1 MNEYLDILERM
12 IETKNIQQFCVF
24 PDVKPFKIIKKD
36 EEDLIEII
44 KKNPK
49 KYDGR
54 HLAVITLT
62 VSKRGL
68 KKKEDI
74 FSIGIRIGTID
85 EDGTISD
92 VPSKNWGVLL
102 KYMPDD
108 LENNPFKM
116 SDVKKMVD
124 LVYKKYLKSDFNGI
138 FYKRYEEKLNYIKRR
153 HGINESSR
161 IHKLSRTK
169 KSSKKVSKKTS
180 KKTSKRISK
189 KTSNRQSKRTSKK
202 I

>member
-1 MNEYLDILERM
+1 MDEYLDILKNM
-12 IETKNIQQFCVF
+12 IDSKNIQQFCVF

-68 KKKEDI
+68 KKKEHV
-74 FSIGIRIGTID
+74 FSIGIHIGTID

-102 KYMPDD
+102 KYMPED
-108 LENNPFKM
+108 LEKHPFKM

-124 LVYKKYLKSDFNGI
+124 LVDKKYLKSDFLGI
-138 FYKRYEEKLNYIKRR
+138 FYKKYEEKLDYIKRR

-169 KSSKKVSKKTS
+169 KSSKKVSKKKH
-180 KKTSKRISK
+180 KKVFK
-189 KTSNRQSKRTSKK
+189 KN